1 MQKLAEGFM
10 KYEGEY
16 FYEAKVSHQNL
27 SYFWP
32 PIFQNLYTLF
42 RQRVRFKA
50 AMVNEQRE
58 QNVGEFITK
67 ENVSLEKWP
76 KLFSKLDAES
86 QSPEKD
92 KKNSKKIMLRVI

>member
-1 MQKLAEGFM
+1 M

-16 FYEAKVSHQNL
+16 FYEAKVSHL
-27 SYFWP
+27 KLIYFWP
-32 PIFQNLYTLF
+32 PIFQNPRYYKPFF
-42 RQRVRFKA
+42 RQPEQFKG

-58 QNVGEFITK
+58 QNAGEFITK
-67 ENVSLEKWP
+67 ENVSPEKWP

>member
-1 MQKLAEGFM
+1 M

-16 FYEAKVSHQNL
+16 FYEAKVRDQNL
-27 SYFWP
+27 FYSWP
-32 PIFQNLYTLF
+32 PIFQTFF
-42 RQRVRFKA
+42 RQLEQFKG

-67 ENVSLEKWP
+67 ENVSLEKWL